1 MLMMLTFVEVVA
13 VVVTTAVVAAAVVAS
28 AEAAPM
34 TNAYLNA
41 DGCVCA
47 LELSA
52 SRWELTVD
60 VSCVAARAAGGV
72 GHHTC
77 DEQTR
82 AAL

>member
-1 MLMMLTFVEVVA
+1 MGRSERWVNANMNAQVDDVDVREVAA
-13 VVVTTAVVAAAVVAS
+13 VVVAGVVTTAVVAS

-52 SRWELTVD
+52 SRW
-60 VSCVAARAAGGV
+60 
-72 GHHTC
+72 
-77 DEQTR
+77 
-82 AAL
+82 